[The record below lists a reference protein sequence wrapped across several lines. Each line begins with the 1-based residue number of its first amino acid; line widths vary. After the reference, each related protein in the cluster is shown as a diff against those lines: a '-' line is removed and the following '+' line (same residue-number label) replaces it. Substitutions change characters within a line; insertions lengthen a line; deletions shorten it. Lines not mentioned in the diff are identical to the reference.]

1 MGIQSASELEK
12 VINKSIKTRMKTE
25 RKPDKVRNVKM
36 RTLMT
41 MMRMDI

>member
-25 RKPDKVRNVKM
+25 RNPDKVRKVKM
-36 RTLMT
+36 RTLIR
-41 MMRMDI
+41 MMGME